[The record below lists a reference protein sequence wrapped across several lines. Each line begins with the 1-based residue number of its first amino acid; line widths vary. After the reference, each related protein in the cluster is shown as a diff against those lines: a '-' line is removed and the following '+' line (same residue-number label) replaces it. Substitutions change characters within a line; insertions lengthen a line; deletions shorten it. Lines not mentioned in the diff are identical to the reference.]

1 MAPVLSAVAI
11 KAAAA
16 LSAVMAPVLSA
27 AMAPVLSAVPSSRV
41 RTNKRPPL
49 PPFLHLYRTLK
60 LLNVSSNLFYLLEM
74 ASRTDLREAKGPGGW
89 TVLPFAAARGHLNVC
104 KFLVEE
110 SRLDVNCATADGETP
125 MAHAAAA
132 GAVSL
137 LRYVPRRPRRP
148 PGDAQLHGP
157 HAAAPCGTERWHTE
171 AVILLLSE
179 GVDVDPIINS
189 RNGGKP
195 LIMAAGKGHDQW
207 RSVA

>member
-11 KAAAA
+11 RATVDGN
-16 LSAVMAPVLSA
+16 LGL
-27 AMAPVLSAVPSSRV
+27 
-41 RTNKRPPL
+41 
-49 PPFLHLYRTLK
+49 LK
-60 LLNVSSNLFYLLEM
+60 KM

-89 TVLPFAAARGHLNVC
+89 TVLHFAAARGHLNVC

-125 MAHAAAA
+125 IALAAAA

-137 LRYVPRRPRRP
+137 LRYLVDHGGRPATPNSMGRTP
-148 PGDAQLHGP
+148 LHNAAQNG
-157 HAAAPCGTERWHTE
+157 HTE

-189 RNGGKP
+189 RNGGMP
-195 LIMAAGKGHDQW
+195 LIMAAGKGHDQAVKVLLDHGADPN
-207 RSVA
+207 RVVHGIFSPLLMACYAGSLKCMKALVEVQSVVHST